1 VKFLP
6 AAEDTEKNLCGTT
19 RSQELVV
26 QGKMDEAMSNSHNA
40 PCSLGKVSFEGWP
53 ALELA
58 NGLLQVLVVPEIG
71 GRIIQMRLGEE
82 PFLYIN
88 PRLRGQVFPP
98 EQNGPDSG
106 WKNYGG
112 SKVWPAPQGWSSDE
126 EWPGP
131 PDPLLDGSPFDCR
144 LVEES
149 PGSLAIHLTSPHDE
163 YTGLTFSR
171 EIRIFRR
178 SAVVQISHTMRNTSR
193 RPVRWSIWQVTQHD
207 AHPDLTVFLP
217 ATTFHK
223 MFGDQEY
230 PGLTIDVQRKLLRL
244 QFADVVAKFGTK
256 PEAGWLATLD
266 SRRRTVF
273 AETFPLFRGVPYPDD
288 AAAEFWI
295 NGHGTCTIH
304 GDRFDSSDD
313 PTGCDPFLETEI
325 LSPMAELRPGQEYS
339 FVIRWHCA
347 RVEANEIVHVNH
359 CAALATRLKVTRQG
373 EELRATGSFGIFHTG
388 HLELV
393 PLFRSGKVH
402 TVHPLGTVSSLE
414 PCVVNA
420 TLADARDLARVSLRL
435 RNPDG
440 ALLGTIDQADIP
452 PRRLQGSAFQ
462 PASI

>member
-1 VKFLP
+1 MGK
-6 AAEDTEKNLCGTT
+6 TT
-19 RSQELVV
+19 SGSFQ
-26 QGKMDEAMSNSHNA
+26 NT
-40 PCSLGKVSFEGWP
+40 PCTLRKVNFEGWD
-53 ALELA
+53 AFELT
-58 NGLLQVLVVPEIG
+58 NGLVQVFVVPKIG
-71 GRIIQMRLGEE
+71 GRIIQMRLGGE

-131 PDPLLDGSPFDCR
+131 PDPILDGSPFDCR
-144 LVEES
+144 IVEETPDS
-149 PGSLAIHLTSPHDE
+149 SAIILASPHDE
-163 YTGLTFSR
+163 YTGLTLSR
-171 EIRIFRR
+171 EIRIFRS
-178 SAVVQISHTMRNTSR
+178 SAEVQISHTMKNTSR

-230 PGLTIDVQRKLLRL
+230 PALTIDAQRKLLRL
-244 QFADVVAKFGTK
+244 QFADVVAKFGMM

-266 SRRRTVF
+266 SRSHTVF
-273 AETFPLFRGVPYPDD
+273 AETFQLFPGAPYPDD

-295 NGHGTCTIH
+295 NGHGSCTIH

-313 PTGCDPFLETEI
+313 PECDPFLETEI
-325 LSPMAELRPGQEYS
+325 LSPMADLRPGQEYS
-339 FVIRWHCA
+339 FVIRWHSA
-347 RVEANEIVHVNH
+347 KVEANEIVRVNH
-359 CAALATRLKVTRQG
+359 CAALASRLKVSRQG
-373 EELRATGSFGIFHTG
+373 EELCVTGSFGMFHAG

-393 PLFRSGKVH
+393 SLLRSGKVH
-402 TVHPLGTVSSLE
+402 AILSLGNVSPTE

-420 TLADARDLARVSLRL
+420 MVADARDLARVSLRL
-435 RNPDG
+435 RDPNG

-452 PRRLQGSAFQ
+452 PRE
-462 PASI
+462 

>member
-1 VKFLP
+1 VKK
-6 AAEDTEKNLCGTT
+6 TE
-19 RSQELVV
+19 
-26 QGKMDEAMSNSHNA
+26 MDNTMSSSRNT
-40 PCSLGKVSFEGWP
+40 PCTLRNVSFEGWT
-53 ALELA
+53 AHELA
-58 NGLLQVLVVPEIG
+58 NGLLQVFVVPEIG

-98 EQNGPDSG
+98 QQNGPDAG

-131 PDPLLDGSPFDCR
+131 PDPILARSPFDCR
-144 LVEES
+144 IAEETPDS
-149 PGSLAIHLTSPHDE
+149 SAIILTSPHDE
-163 YTGLTFSR
+163 YTGLTVSR
-171 EIRIFRR
+171 EIRIFRG
-178 SAVVQISHTMRNTSR
+178 SAEVQISHTMKDTSR

-207 AHPDLTVFLP
+207 AHRDLTVFLP

-230 PGLTIDVQRKLLRL
+230 PGLAIDSQRKLLRL
-244 QFADVVAKFGTK
+244 QFADVVAKFGMK

-273 AETFPLFRGVPYPDD
+273 AETFQLFPGAPYPDD
-288 AAAEFWI
+288 AAAEFWV

-304 GDRFDSSDD
+304 GDRFDSKDD
-313 PTGCDPFLETEI
+313 PECDPFLETEI

-347 RVEANEIVHVNH
+347 RVEANEIVSVNH
-359 CAALATRLKVTRQG
+359 CAALAARLQVTRQG
-373 EELRATGSFGIFHTG
+373 EGLRVTGSFGIFHTG

-393 PLFRSGKVH
+393 SLLRSGKVH
-402 TVHPLGTVSSLE
+402 TIHPLGTASPIE
-414 PCVVNA
+414 PCVINA
-420 TLADARDLARVSLRL
+420 TVADARDLVRVSLRL
-435 RNPDG
+435 RDPDG
-440 ALLGTIDQADIP
+440 ALLGTVDQADIP
-452 PRRLQGSAFQ
+452 PRQ
-462 PASI
+462 